1 MGNRTGR
8 AFALAAC
15 ASLALGVAAC
25 GDDDNDE
32 PASSGSSA
40 ATTTSASS
48 TPELGSKI
56 TPIDAAAAGKAQAGE
71 PTDAPKGKTL
81 GYLTV
86 VGGID
91 STVRD
96 RKALEAA
103 AGVMGWKVVYCDG
116 QGDTSKTVTCMNT
129 LLARN
134 VDAILTDGVA
144 SSQVAGP
151 LREARKRDIP
161 GIVFSGENP
170 GWDAQYGPDE
180 GRKGEVLAEYF
191 KQRLGEIDGEVK
203 IAVSAFPQPWASNR
217 TAELEKLVKDEAN
230 DLKIVATTA
239 PDPAN
244 LIEGGRKAAQD
255 QLTQNPDI
263 KAFWV
268 DYDAVGQVVGQTV
281 AAKFAGKS
289 FPDRPL
295 VATFHADAGTNKL
308 IRSGAIDVVAD
319 APYDAAAWVAVDQLA
334 QLWARDEPLSQELA
348 PSYGD
353 EAGDLYTYQV
363 ITKDNVPEE
372 GETATVKA
380 DAGEFF
386 RAKWAAEFGTK

>member
-1 MGNRTGR
+1 MGRKTGR
-8 AFALAAC
+8 TFALAAC
-15 ASLALGVAAC
+15 TSLALTLAAC
-25 GDDDNDE
+25 GGDDDTDE
-32 PASSGSSA
+32 PASSGSA
-40 ATTTSASS
+40 ATTTASA
-48 TPELGSKI
+48 PELASKV

-71 PTDAPKGKTL
+71 PTDAPKGKTI

-103 AGVMGWKVVYCDG
+103 AGVMDWKVVYCDG

-151 LREARKRDIP
+151 LREARKRKIP

-191 KQRLGEIDGEVK
+191 KQRLGELEGEVK

-217 TAELEKLVKDEAN
+217 TAELEKLVKADN
-230 DLKIVATTA
+230 NLKIAATTA

-255 QLTQNPDI
+255 QLTQNPDL

-281 AAKFAGKS
+281 ASKFAGKT
-289 FPDRPL
+289 FPDRPM

-334 QLWARDEPLSQELA
+334 QLWAREEPLSKDLG
-348 PSYGD
+348 PNYGD

-372 GETATVKA
+372 GKTATVKA